1 MEKKGLPLALGTEK
15 IRDLLIQYSLPAIVA
30 MVASSLYNITDSIF
44 IGHGVGAL
52 AISGLAVTFPFM
64 NLSAAFGSLVGAGA
78 STLMSV
84 RLGQKDYSTA
94 NRILGNVFVLN
105 VIFGLAFMI
114 VSLIFLDPILRF
126 FGASSATLPYAH
138 DYMLVILLGNVFT
151 HIYIGLNGILRSSGN
166 PRKAMYATL
175 VTVVLNIILTP
186 LFIFG
191 FNWGIKGSALAT
203 VISQIIMLVWQI
215 KFFSNKENFIHL
227 QKGIF
232 RLDPKIVKDSLA
244 IGMSP
249 FLMNAVAC
257 VIVILINQTL
267 IKYGGDLAV
276 GAYGIINRV
285 SFLFV
290 MVTGGLNQ
298 GMQPIAGYNFGARN
312 YKRVNEVLKLTIFM
326 AIGIMTFGF
335 LIVELFPEVVA
346 SAFTKDP
353 TLIQLAAEGLRIV
366 FLFFPIVG
374 FQMVVTNFFQS
385 IGMPGRA
392 VFLSLS
398 RQLLFLLPFLL
409 TLPSI
414 YGLKG
419 VWYSMPASDLLA
431 SLVAAYMLFVNFRK
445 VIKRN
450 TKITR

>member
-151 HIYIGLNGILRSSGN
+151 HIYLGLNGILRSSGM
-166 PRKAMYATL
+166 PQKAMYATL
-175 VTVVLNIILTP
+175 ISVVLNAVLTP
-186 LFIFG
+186 IFIFT
-191 FNWGIKGSALAT
+191 FKWGIKGSALAT
-203 VISQIIMLVWQI
+203 VISQIIMLGWQI
-215 KFFSNKENFIHL
+215 KLFSNKDHFIHL

-232 RLDPKIVKDSLA
+232 KPDPKIIKDSLA

-249 FLMNAVAC
+249 FLMNAVSC
-257 VIVILINQTL
+257 VIVIIINQTL
-267 IKYGGDLAV
+267 IRHGGDLAV
-276 GAYGIINRV
+276 GAYGIVNRV
-285 SFLFV
+285 SFLFI
-290 MVTGGLNQ
+290 MVTMGLNQ

-326 AIGIMTFGF
+326 AIGVMTFGF
-335 LIVELFPEVVA
+335 LIVELFPELVA
-346 SAFTKDP
+346 SVFTKDS
-353 TLIQLAAEGLRIV
+353 TLIHLAAEGLRIV

-385 IGMPGRA
+385 IGMAGRA

-409 TLPSI
+409 TLPSV

-419 VWYSMPASDLLA
+419 VWYSMPAADLLA

-445 VIKRN
+445 FIKKN
-450 TKITR
+450 AENAH

>member
-1 MEKKGLPLALGTEK
+1 MEKKGLPLTLGTEK
-15 IRDLLIQYSLPAIVA
+15 IEKLLLQYSLPAIVA

-64 NLSAAFGSLVGAGA
+64 NLSAAFGSLVGVGA
-78 STLMSV
+78 ATLMSV
-84 RLGQKDYSTA
+84 RLGQKDYGTA

-114 VSLIFLDPILRF
+114 VSLIFLDPILLF

-138 DYMLVILLGNVFT
+138 DYMFVILLGNVFT
-151 HIYIGLNGILRSSGN
+151 HIYMGLNGILRSSGK
-166 PRKAMYATL
+166 PRKAMFATL
-175 VTVVLNIILTP
+175 ATVIMNIVLTP

-191 FNWGIKGSALAT
+191 FKWGIMGSALAT
-203 VISQIIMLVWQI
+203 VISQVIMLGWQI
-215 KFFSNKENFIHL
+215 RLFSDKRNFIHL

-232 RLDPKIVKDSLA
+232 KLDRKIVKDSLA

-249 FLMNAVAC
+249 FLMNAVSC
-257 VIVILINQTL
+257 VIVIIINQTL
-267 IKYGGDLAV
+267 IRHGGDLAV

-290 MVTGGLNQ
+290 MITMGLNQ
-298 GMQPIAGYNFGARN
+298 GMQPIAGYNFGAKN
-312 YKRVNEVLKLTIFM
+312 FDRVNQVLKLTILM
-326 AIGIMTFGF
+326 ATGIMTVGF
-335 LIVELFPEVVA
+335 LIGEIFPSTVA
-346 SAFTKDP
+346 AAFTKDQK
-353 TLIQLAAEGLRIV
+353 LIRLAAEGLRIV

-374 FQMVVTNFFQS
+374 FQIVVTNFFQS
-385 IGMPGRA
+385 IGMAIRA
-392 VFLSLS
+392 VFLSLT

-409 TLPSI
+409 TLPRI

-419 VWYSMPASDLLA
+419 VWYSMPAADLLA

-445 VIKRN
+445 F
-450 TKITR
+450 ITENSNVTH

>member
-1 MEKKGLPLALGTEK
+1 
-15 IRDLLIQYSLPAIVA
+15 
-30 MVASSLYNITDSIF
+30 
-44 IGHGVGAL
+44 
-52 AISGLAVTFPFM
+52 
-64 NLSAAFGSLVGAGA
+64 
-78 STLMSV
+78 
-84 RLGQKDYSTA
+84 
-94 NRILGNVFVLN
+94 
-105 VIFGLAFMI
+105 
-114 VSLIFLDPILRF
+114 
-126 FGASSATLPYAH
+126 
-138 DYMLVILLGNVFT
+138 
-151 HIYIGLNGILRSSGN
+151 
-166 PRKAMYATL
+166 
-175 VTVVLNIILTP
+175 
-186 LFIFG
+186 
-191 FNWGIKGSALAT
+191 
-203 VISQIIMLVWQI
+203 
-215 KFFSNKENFIHL
+215 
-227 QKGIF
+227 
-232 RLDPKIVKDSLA
+232 
-244 IGMSP
+244 
-249 FLMNAVAC
+249 
-257 VIVILINQTL
+257 
-267 IKYGGDLAV
+267 
-276 GAYGIINRV
+276 
-285 SFLFV
+285 
-290 MVTGGLNQ
+290 
-298 GMQPIAGYNFGARN
+298 
-312 YKRVNEVLKLTIFM
+312 M